1 MSKARKGNQSGN
13 LDGQSGL
20 LERCAELEK
29 LLRQVSYS
37 EADKARMA
45 MLIIDQAWR
54 RAIRPVLAAF
64 NRQVL
69 PAVGGAPSTKSW
81 SSTAMMGVG
90 SMSG

>member
-37 EADKARMA
+37 EADKAR
-45 MLIIDQAWR
+45 AWR
-54 RAIRPVLAAF
+54 C
-64 NRQVL
+64 
-69 PAVGGAPSTKSW
+69 
-81 SSTAMMGVG
+81 
-90 SMSG
+90 